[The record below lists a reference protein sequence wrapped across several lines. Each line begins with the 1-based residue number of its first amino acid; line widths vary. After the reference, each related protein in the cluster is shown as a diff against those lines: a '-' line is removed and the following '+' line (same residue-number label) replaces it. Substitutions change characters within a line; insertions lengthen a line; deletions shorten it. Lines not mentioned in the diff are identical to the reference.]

1 MVTRNFGD
9 RRVIGDPVSQ
19 AKIYEAQL
27 ADELILVDI
36 EGSSASW
43 PVLLQTVEAMSQVL
57 ATPLAV
63 GGGVRT
69 VGQVESLLSNGADR
83 VVLNTAAIS
92 DPGLIDDVSSLF
104 GVQCV
109 VVSIDARAHADG
121 GWTAWSGGGS
131 YNSGLEVA
139 QWGREASER
148 GAGELLVTSIDRD
161 GSGAGLDLELVS
173 HLSTNVYVPVMAS
186 GGCGL
191 AEHFSQGLGAGAA
204 AVAAGSFFSLRDQ
217 NPMQSRAHVHNAGHP
232 IRIGF

>member
-1 MVTRNFGD
+1 
-9 RRVIGDPVSQ
+9 VIGDPVSQ

-43 PVLLQTVEAMSQVL
+43 PLLLQTVEAMSQVL

-69 VGQVESLLSNGADR
+69 VGQVESLLSSGADR

-92 DPGLIDDVSSLF
+92 DPGLIDSVSSVF

-121 GWTAWSGGGS
+121 GWRVWNDGGS
-131 YNSGLEVA
+131 NDSGLEVA

-161 GSGAGLDLELVS
+161 GSGAGLDLGLIS
-173 HLSTNVYVPVMAS
+173 HLSTNVVVPVVAS

-191 AEHFSQGLGAGAA
+191 AEHFSQGFGAGAA

-217 NPMQSRAHVHNAGHP
+217 NPMQSRAHVHNAGHS